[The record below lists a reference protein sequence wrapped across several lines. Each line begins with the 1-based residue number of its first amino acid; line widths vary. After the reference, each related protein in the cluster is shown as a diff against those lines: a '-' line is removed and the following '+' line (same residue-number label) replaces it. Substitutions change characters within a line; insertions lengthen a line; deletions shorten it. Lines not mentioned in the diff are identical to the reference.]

1 MKINKTKQK
10 KNILENN
17 QKEIIV
23 GQQVNGEILKN
34 NTDVSILY
42 TNADQ
47 FLNKRDDLAMM
58 IVENKPDIIL
68 ITEVIPKSQSNPI
81 NPSLLSL
88 DGYNYH
94 LNFNL
99 EDEDLGKS
107 GIRGVIIYYKDSLV
121 VNEVM
126 LDMIDFKDH
135 VWIEVMG
142 KSSSLLLGCIYRSP
156 SDESTKSLIDSVKTV
171 SSLIEKATN
180 INKNLVIAGDFN
192 LKDINW
198 NYDHSLVDKDY
209 IKSFIRT
216 LHDNYLTQH
225 ITEPTR
231 YRVNQESNILDLVI
245 SSKEEMIQDIQ
256 YLPPLGNSD
265 HICLRFSAS
274 FERALPFT
282 KNS

>member
-23 GQQVNGEILKN
+23 GQQVNVDEKILKN

-94 LNFNL
+94 LNFNP

-107 GIRGVIIYYKDSLV
+107 GIRGVIIY
-121 VNEVM
+121 
-126 LDMIDFKDH
+126 
-135 VWIEVMG
+135 
-142 KSSSLLLGCIYRSP
+142 
-156 SDESTKSLIDSVKTV
+156 
-171 SSLIEKATN
+171 
-180 INKNLVIAGDFN
+180 
-192 LKDINW
+192 
-198 NYDHSLVDKDY
+198 
-209 IKSFIRT
+209 
-216 LHDNYLTQH
+216 
-225 ITEPTR
+225 
-231 YRVNQESNILDLVI
+231 
-245 SSKEEMIQDIQ
+245 
-256 YLPPLGNSD
+256 
-265 HICLRFSAS
+265 
-274 FERALPFT
+274 
-282 KNS
+282 

>member
-1 MKINKTKQK
+1 
-10 KNILENN
+10 
-17 QKEIIV
+17 
-23 GQQVNGEILKN
+23 
-34 NTDVSILY
+34 
-42 TNADQ
+42 
-47 FLNKRDDLAMM
+47 MM

-94 LNFNL
+94 LNFNP

-180 INKNLVIAGDFN
+180 INKN
-192 LKDINW
+192 NW
-198 NYDHSLVDKDY
+198 PRNCRRL
-209 IKSFIRT
+209 
-216 LHDNYLTQH
+216 
-225 ITEPTR
+225 
-231 YRVNQESNILDLVI
+231 
-245 SSKEEMIQDIQ
+245 
-256 YLPPLGNSD
+256 
-265 HICLRFSAS
+265 
-274 FERALPFT
+274 
-282 KNS
+282 